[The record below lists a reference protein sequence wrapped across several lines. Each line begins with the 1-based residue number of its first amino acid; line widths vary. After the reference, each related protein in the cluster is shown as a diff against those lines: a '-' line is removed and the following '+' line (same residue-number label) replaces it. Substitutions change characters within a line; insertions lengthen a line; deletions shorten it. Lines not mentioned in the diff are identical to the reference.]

1 LKQWKVWAWVLT
13 LKHRAVLL
21 LELCKGHVSSSQ
33 EVRHFRGAGA
43 GRPRFLNGG
52 EGAPA
57 QHRPRLHGIRIAVEM
72 RR

>member
-1 LKQWKVWAWVLT
+1 MVQAAGNALNAGDAFQI
-13 LKHRAVLL
+13 
-21 LELCKGHVSSSQ
+21 VSSSQ